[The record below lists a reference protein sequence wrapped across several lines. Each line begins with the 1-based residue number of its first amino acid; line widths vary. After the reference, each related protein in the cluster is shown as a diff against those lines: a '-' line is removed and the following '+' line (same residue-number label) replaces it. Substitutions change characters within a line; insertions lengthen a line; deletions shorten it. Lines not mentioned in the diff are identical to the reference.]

1 MPALITRHL
10 KSIGTGTL
18 LGPAAVLLISA
29 NIANAANLAFNMIF
43 ARLVG
48 PALFADLTLLLTLKL
63 GILSFL
69 GAIQFAFAERVAKT
83 GHQETGKIQ
92 AQSLSWHSLKFSVPV
107 MFVIMAL
114 ANYLSA
120 LLNFSSPLSLALL
133 ALAIPFFLPMVIYR
147 GLTQGMIDIKKIIL
161 SIQSE
166 WIIRLIGSLLLWKM
180 GFGLPG
186 IAIAVG
192 LSILAGFLFSTDR
205 QDRRLYKQVQKAQNT
220 VNVKALSITALPYL
234 ILQAA
239 QIIVLDSDILIAKGV
254 FSAEAA
260 GLVAGLLLIQRIFF
274 FAFLSCSTL
283 LQPYIAQQKDGSKT
297 PKELYTLILAIGCLT
312 AIALS
317 IIVPKSE
324 LFVTLMLGNAYS
336 DLSPIIWISA
346 LIGTVFI
353 LSHLCAVYQIAKG
366 KTYIAYI
373 VLGFGCLQLF
383 TLTAVNHFFS
393 DIGLHTYFSLK
404 LAIQI
409 ICALCLL
416 GNVMFEQRPRKLNR

>member
-1 MPALITRHL
+1 
-10 KSIGTGTL
+10 
-18 LGPAAVLLISA
+18 
-29 NIANAANLAFNMIF
+29 
-43 ARLVG
+43 
-48 PALFADLTLLLTLKL
+48 
-63 GILSFL
+63 
-69 GAIQFAFAERVAKT
+69 
-83 GHQETGKIQ
+83 
-92 AQSLSWHSLKFSVPV
+92 
-107 MFVIMAL
+107 
-114 ANYLSA
+114 
-120 LLNFSSPLSLALL
+120 
-133 ALAIPFFLPMVIYR
+133 
-147 GLTQGMIDIKKIIL
+147 
-161 SIQSE
+161 
-166 WIIRLIGSLLLWKM
+166 M

-205 QDRRLYKQVQKAQNT
+205 QDRRLFKQVQKAQNT

-239 QIIVLDSDILIAKGV
+239 QIIVLDSDILIAKAV

-283 LQPYIAQQKDGSKT
+283 LQP
-297 PKELYTLILAIGCLT
+297 
-312 AIALS
+312 
-317 IIVPKSE
+317 
-324 LFVTLMLGNAYS
+324 S

-416 GNVMFEQRPRKLNR
+416 GSVMFEQRPRKLNR

>member
-48 PALFADLTLLLTLKL
+48 PTLFADLTLLLTLKL

-83 GHQETGKIQ
+83 GHQET
-92 AQSLSWHSLKFSVPV
+92 
-107 MFVIMAL
+107 L

-120 LLNFSSPLSLALL
+120 LLNFSSPLSLTLL

-147 GLTQGMIDIKKIIL
+147 GLTQGIIDIKKIIL

-239 QIIVLDSDILIAKGV
+239 QIIVLDSDI
-254 FSAEAA
+254 
-260 GLVAGLLLIQRIFF
+260 
-274 FAFLSCSTL
+274 
-283 LQPYIAQQKDGSKT
+283 SKT

-317 IIVPKSE
+317 IIVPQSE

-416 GNVMFEQRPRKLNR
+416 GSVMFEQRPRKLNR